1 MFKFKDLI
9 NKNFPK
15 NKNLEKVIAGKNI
28 KNIKNIGSTLSKI
41 GKLNFNQNNDES
53 EGIPANSIISKT
65 VFSYDIPE
73 ISKLE
78 LEFVYNF
85 FEKNERSADESRPGE
100 SIINLNA
107 DKTSEILYAIKNEK
121 LPRYVR
127 FSFKQP
133 RDPFAKIATANDKT
147 LANNIDKIAREGAGS
162 DRFFT
167 GFEIFDT
174 GAEKTI
180 YSNLRST
187 GFALD
192 FESPDNSSLE
202 TAKKIADTLEDPDG
216 LTGLGKKFILESL
229 NQLKDGEM
237 QFARADVSPRV
248 ASFSD
253 NPVGRQT
260 FSVKINN
267 LFIDDIISK
276 ANRLPTSVMQDEL
289 LGLTA
294 IASDYQKNTLSKIG
308 NDPTQLN
315 EDQFTNQIDAFEILS
330 GNPFGNSKIKSYESL
345 KNYEITMLGY
355 MIEKTE
361 ILPNESIVTYD
372 PYIITDPQK
381 LYITDENVRYG
392 GNYLYTVRTVCQVI
406 TPVVKLDPDDPILD
420 EVVYAKF
427 IMASEGISKSI
438 LCIEKEPPPPPANL
452 KARFDFRLKAPILS
466 WSFPLN
472 PQRDIKRFQIFKR
485 RSINEAFTLVA
496 EYDFDNSI
504 DKTSVSEVAIK
515 KNLFKFEVP
524 KITYTD
530 TQFNIM
536 AKPIYAVASVDAHG
550 MTSNLS
556 NQIKV
561 EYDKYKNKVKTSLVS
576 RENAPKP
583 YPNIYLEE
591 DTFKDIIKVSG
602 YDRMHVFFD
611 PEYYR
616 ILKNSKT
623 QKEGSKKEED
633 LNLLS
638 INPDEPTYSIQIL
651 NLDIQKD
658 EVINITIEDR
668 SGFPKVFT
676 AKSFGKKYI
685 SNKK

>member
-1 MFKFKDLI
+1 M
-9 NKNFPK
+9 
-15 NKNLEKVIAGKNI
+15 
-28 KNIKNIGSTLSKI
+28 
-41 GKLNFNQNNDES
+41 
-53 EGIPANSIISKT
+53 
-65 VFSYDIPE
+65 
-73 ISKLE
+73 
-78 LEFVYNF
+78 
-85 FEKNERSADESRPGE
+85 
-100 SIINLNA
+100 
-107 DKTSEILYAIKNEK
+107 
-121 LPRYVR
+121 
-127 FSFKQP
+127 
-133 RDPFAKIATANDKT
+133 
-147 LANNIDKIAREGAGS
+147 
-162 DRFFT
+162 
-167 GFEIFDT
+167 
-174 GAEKTI
+174 
-180 YSNLRST
+180 
-187 GFALD
+187 
-192 FESPDNSSLE
+192 
-202 TAKKIADTLEDPDG
+202 
-216 LTGLGKKFILESL
+216 
-229 NQLKDGEM
+229 
-237 QFARADVSPRV
+237 
-248 ASFSD
+248 
-253 NPVGRQT
+253 
-260 FSVKINN
+260 
-267 LFIDDIISK
+267 
-276 ANRLPTSVMQDEL
+276 
-289 LGLTA
+289 
-294 IASDYQKNTLSKIG
+294 
-308 NDPTQLN
+308 
-315 EDQFTNQIDAFEILS
+315 
-330 GNPFGNSKIKSYESL
+330 
-345 KNYEITMLGY
+345 
-355 MIEKTE
+355 
-361 ILPNESIVTYD
+361 
-372 PYIITDPQK
+372 
-381 LYITDENVRYG
+381 
-392 GNYLYTVRTVCQVI
+392 
-406 TPVVKLDPDDPILD
+406 
-420 EVVYAKF
+420 
-427 IMASEGISKSI
+427 
-438 LCIEKEPPPPPANL
+438 
-452 KARFDFRLKAPILS
+452 
-466 WSFPLN
+466 N

-583 YPNIYLEE
+583 YPNIYIEE

-685 SNKK
+685 SNKKWFT